1 MMPVS
6 RLKIR
11 SFGAVPG
18 IGLVLVLLFLVC
30 KTNAQ
35 PPAFKMLS
43 YIENY
48 SEEAVRQMVMYKI
61 PASITL
67 AQAILESSNGE
78 SELAK
83 KSNNHF
89 GIKCHMEWGGDTV
102 IKHDD
107 TLNECFR
114 KYLKIEDSYTDHSLF
129 LASRARYAPLFEL
142 PLNDYKAWCVGLKT
156 SGYATYGGY
165 ADDLIDIIER
175 AKLYELDGYECLK
188 PFNAFELA
196 HQNILPVPPPDYF
209 CLFFSDFCRADL
221 LWIEERDML
230 VQSLDLLTQTE
241 EQPEN
246 KESAP
251 YPTYHNFFIKTR
263 R

>member
-1 MMPVS
+1 M
-6 RLKIR
+6 
-11 SFGAVPG
+11 SFSAGQR
-18 IGLVLVLLFLVC
+18 IGPILMLLFLVFNL
-30 KTNAQ
+30 KAQ
-35 PPAFKMLS
+35 PPAFKMLT

-142 PLNDYKAWCVGLKT
+142 PLNDYKAWCLGLKA
-156 SGYATYGGY
+156 SGYATYAGY
-165 ADDLIDIIER
+165 ADDLINIIER
-175 AKLYELDGYECLK
+175 AKLYELDGYDCLK
-188 PFNAFELA
+188 PFNAFE
-196 HQNILPVPPPDYF
+196 QENQDILSSRPPDYF
-209 CLFFSDFCRADL
+209 CFFFSDFCKADL

-241 EQPEN
+241 EKQES
-246 KESAP
+246 KVSAP
-251 YPTYHNFFIKTR
+251 YPPYLNFFIKTR